1 MLLKKKKTYIKQI
14 YNYVSTQFDIFHNSF
29 IIPMLGSLRSLLY
42 SEILVE
48 WHPTSDFILSK
59 RNHFLQFI

>member
-1 MLLKKKKTYIKQI
+1 MLLKKKNTSIKQI
-14 YNYVSTQFDIFHNSF
+14 YNYVSTQFDIFHISF

-48 WHPTSDFILSK
+48 
-59 RNHFLQFI
+59 